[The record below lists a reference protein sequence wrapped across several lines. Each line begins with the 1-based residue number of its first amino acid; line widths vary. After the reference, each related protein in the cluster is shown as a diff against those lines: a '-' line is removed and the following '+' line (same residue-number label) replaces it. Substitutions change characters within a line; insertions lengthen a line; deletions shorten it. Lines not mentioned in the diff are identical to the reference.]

1 MNIDLSQHVNPDKE
15 VIVTFRGDDLTPAR
29 GKIMLYC
36 KDANSYVFWYND
48 SNELRLNKLYYR
60 NGLSLFSQRFDIVK
74 IEPVIP
80 EKSFN
85 TLEPKTLQA
94 IAAALTPEA
103 IKFIESHEKYAE
115 LMQTL
120 IEEFVDKNLGNYTGE
135 LPFMIFDRM
144 KLFTKVNK

>member
-1 MNIDLSQHVNPDKE
+1 MNIDLSQHVNPEKE
-15 VIVTFRGDDLTPAR
+15 VIVTFRGNDLTPAR
-29 GKIMLYC
+29 GKIMLYD
-36 KDANSYVFWYND
+36 KNDDRYVFSYNGFD
-48 SNELRLNKLYYR
+48 KLYHR
-60 NGLSLFSQRFDIVK
+60 SGLNLFSLRFDIVK

-94 IAAALTPEA
+94 IATALTPEA

-120 IEEFVDKNLGNYTGE
+120 IEEFVDKNLGNYNGE

-144 KLFTKVNK
+144 FLSTEVNK